1 MLPAVLLYIYIYIYI
16 CIYIYIYIY
25 MYIRMPFQTKGKK
38 IINEKKNIIV
48 LIFD

>member
-16 CIYIYIYIY
+16 Y
-25 MYIRMPFQTKGKK
+25 MYVRIQFQTKGKK
-38 IINEKKNIIV
+38 IINEKKNHIIV